1 MVFGPNKHKDTS
13 WLSIYNLKNMITT
26 LNDMQ
31 CFMIIQIMKN
41 DQNMPQV
48 STQQNVSSENFLA
61 TKLVRVE
68 ITNYFLMQN

>member
-13 WLSIYNLKNMITT
+13 WLSICNLKNMITT

-68 ITNYFLMQN
+68 ISNYFLMQN

>member
-1 MVFGPNKHKDTS
+1 
-13 WLSIYNLKNMITT
+13 
-26 LNDMQ
+26 
-31 CFMIIQIMKN
+31 MKN

-48 STQQNVSSENFLA
+48 STQQNVSSENFLS